1 MSHPSEHPWLD
12 RRRILKGTAVAGLA
26 GLLHP
31 LPRVL
36 AAATARPDLIREEN
50 AKSGTADWRLQKGWV
65 NSQTRDPSPPV
76 GGGCPRTTPPPGEA
90 STGKGAT
97 DA

>member
-1 MSHPSEHPWLD
+1 VSHCSEHPSLD

-50 AKSGTADWRLQKGWV
+50 TKFGTADWRLQNVWIDPK
-65 NSQTRDPSPPV
+65 TRYRSPRIE
-76 GGGCPRTTPPPGEA
+76 GYCSRTSLRAGRRC
-90 STGKGAT
+90 G
-97 DA
+97 

>member
-1 MSHPSEHPWLD
+1 MSHPSEHPSLD

-50 AKSGTADWRLQKGWV
+50 AKPGTADWRLQNVWIDPK
-65 NSQTRDPSPPV
+65 TRYRSPRIEGYCSCQVSHRGRRERRLP
-76 GGGCPRTTPPPGEA
+76 EQ
-90 STGKGAT
+90 
-97 DA
+97 